1 MKSVNRLSEAWVN
14 FGAENYPFVNSRG
27 EEPEQK
33 FSGSGSSHKKRLRL
47 RLRLQQ
53 PKIDIKNFSY
63 DGTFRKVPT
72 KIFASMYFSRMGK
85 KH

>member
-1 MKSVNRLSEAWVN
+1 MKSVKRLSEAWVN

-33 FSGSGSSHKKRLRL
+33 FSGSGSSYKKRL

-53 PKIDIKNFSY
+53 PKY
-63 DGTFRKVPT
+63 DFKDFLRDGIFPEMPT
-72 KIFASMYFSRMGK
+72 KIFASMNFSRLGK
-85 KH
+85 TQ